1 MDANR
6 ATRGVWRQWAS
17 SQTHEMRTS
26 LNAWHGWLRVM
37 RHELE
42 SGDGQHVQRALQQ
55 LEHAST
61 GVSGFLDAL
70 WAVARS
76 DTVDGILKALA
87 DLFGPAVKVVETG
100 DSRNIAIPNDETGLV
115 LWMLVQS
122 QPVSTAGKQAVIT
135 VDADEQGSC
144 RIVVGPDE
152 EERGPDWKDVTEEAC
167 ADGWLS
173 AAAHAFHAEGQ
184 EIRVR
189 SNGPLAEV
197 TLRWA
202 RRR

>member
-1 MDANR
+1 MDPNR
-6 ATRGVWRQWAS
+6 PTRGVWRHWAS
-17 SQTHEMRTS
+17 SQTHDMQTP
-26 LNAWHGWLRVM
+26 LNAWRGWLGVM

-55 LEHAST
+55 LERAST
-61 GVSGFLDAL
+61 GVSRFLDAL

-76 DTVDGILKALA
+76 DTVDGILGALA
-87 DLFGPAVKVVETG
+87 DLFGPVVKVVVTG
-100 DSRNIAIPNDETGLV
+100 DGRNITIPNEDTGLV

-122 QPVSTAGKQAVIT
+122 QLMSTAGTIAVIR
-135 VDADEQGSC
+135 VDAGEQDVC

-152 EERGPDWKDVTEEAC
+152 QERGPDWKDVTGKAC
-167 ADGWLS
+167 EDGWLS
-173 AAAHAFHAEGQ
+173 AAAHAFRAEGQ

-197 TLRWA
+197 TLRWD
-202 RRR
+202 RSR